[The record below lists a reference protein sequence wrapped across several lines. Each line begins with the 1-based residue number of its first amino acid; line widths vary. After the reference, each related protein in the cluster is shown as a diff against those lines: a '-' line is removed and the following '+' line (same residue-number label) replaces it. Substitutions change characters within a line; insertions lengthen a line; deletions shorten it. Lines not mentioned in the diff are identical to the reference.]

1 MPKEVDH
8 DERREELLEAVWRVI
23 ARDGIEGTT
32 VRGIAKET
40 GWSTG
45 VLSHYFADKDDILN
59 SALRLAY
66 ERIAS
71 RWDAKLEGLTGVRAL
86 YELVLDNLPLDAERE
101 LETRLLMSYWGLMI
115 RGDGTP
121 HPRRRGPRL
130 IDLLTRLV
138 REGQEAGEIRRD
150 QAAKDVAERLLG
162 LIDGFSLHA
171 LLNPERLPR
180 KRQIALIRREFDH
193 LTNAATNAAHA
204 TTTADRKGNHA
215 NRRRTYA

>member
-23 ARDGIEGTT
+23 ARDGMEGTKI
-32 VRGIAKET
+32 RGIAKET

-45 VLSHYFADKDDILN
+45 VLSHYFADKDDIIG

-86 YELVLDNLPLDAERE
+86 YELVLDNLPLDEERE
-101 LETRLLMSYWGLMI
+101 LETKLLMNYWSLMI
-115 RGDGTP
+115 RGHDLAAR
-121 HPRRRGPRL
+121 PRRRGPLL
-130 IDLLTRLV
+130 IDWLTKLV

-150 QAAKDVAERLLG
+150 EAPEDIAERLLG

-171 LLNPERLPR
+171 LISPERLTR
-180 KRQIALIRREFDH
+180 DRQVSLIGREFDR
-193 LTNAATNAAHA
+193 LTDGAPA
-204 TTTADRKGNHA
+204 TTAKRTTQTHPNR
-215 NRRRTYA
+215 RRRTYA